1 MSIFLSWPN
10 TYEWNSKSPYVQKL
24 AQMTFLGLLRCKQ
37 IFSLQKSTKFL
48 MPQKESLLGVKNY
61 HFWEMTPGYP
71 TLWIWCREIIETS
84 KTCKMLLYFALF
96 WSFKYLCPI
105 YVRTVA
111 NMSTFSISAQYVR
124 MSLKESLM
132 YKSSRK
138 WLCWVYLD
146 TNKHFSPQKSTKLFR
161 TPTKFFLGVK
171 NYLFWE
177 MTPAYPTWWIWYR
190 KKLKLH
196 AEYS

>member
-1 MSIFLSWPN
+1 MQTNIFTP
-10 TYEWNSKSPYVQKL
+10 KVD
-24 AQMTFLGLLRCKQ
+24 Q
-37 IFSLQKSTKFL
+37 IFDA
-48 MPQKESLLGVKNY
+48 PKEILLGVKNY

-71 TLWIWCREIIETS
+71 TLWIWCRKIVETS
-84 KTCKMLLYFALF
+84 KTCKMLLYFGLF
-96 WSFKYLCPI
+96 WTFKYLCPI
-105 YVRTVA
+105 YVRKVA

-124 MSLKESLM
+124 MSLKEPLM

-177 MTPAYPTWWIWYR
+177 MAPAYPTWWVWYR
-190 KKLKLH
+190 KTVKT
-196 AEYS
+196 SVTCRI